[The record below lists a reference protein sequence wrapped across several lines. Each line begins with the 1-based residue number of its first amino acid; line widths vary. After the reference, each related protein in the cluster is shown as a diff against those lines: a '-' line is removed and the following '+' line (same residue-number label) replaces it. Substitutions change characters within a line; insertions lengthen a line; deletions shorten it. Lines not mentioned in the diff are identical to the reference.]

1 MGMTWAYGPGDE
13 QSGLETIDRALELGI
28 TFLDTA
34 EIYGPHTNE
43 RLVGRAI
50 AGRRDRFEIATKFG
64 FAINPDNPRARLTDG
79 SPENVR
85 RAAEGSLER
94 LGTDHI
100 DLYYQHRVDPDVP
113 IEETVGA
120 MAELVQ
126 AGKVRYIGLSEASP
140 ETIRRAHAVH
150 PLTAVQTEYS
160 LWTRDPEAEV
170 LPTLR
175 ELGIGFVAYSPLGRG
190 FLTGQIRSVD
200 DLPEDDWRRT
210 NPRFQEDA
218 IQENLRLAERVR
230 ELAAGREVTPGQL
243 ALAWVMAKGEDI
255 VPIPGTKRVSYLEEN
270 AAAADIGLSVDDVAA
285 LEQVVS
291 GHAIAGTRYTERD
304 MALLNH

>member
-1 MGMTWAYGPGDE
+1 
-13 QSGLETIDRALELGI
+13 
-28 TFLDTA
+28 
-34 EIYGPHTNE
+34 
-43 RLVGRAI
+43 
-50 AGRRDRFEIATKFG
+50 
-64 FAINPDNPRARLTDG
+64 
-79 SPENVR
+79 
-85 RAAEGSLER
+85 
-94 LGTDHI
+94 
-100 DLYYQHRVDPDVP
+100 
-113 IEETVGA
+113 

-126 AGKVRYIGLSEASP
+126 AGKVRYIGLSEAAP

-210 NPRFQEDA
+210 NPRFQEA
-218 IQENLRLAERVR
+218 ALQENLRLADRVR
-230 ELAAGREVTPGQL
+230 ELAGERGVTPGQL

-270 AAAADIGLSVDDVAA
+270 AGAADIELSAQDVEA
-285 LEQVVS
+285 LEEAVS
-291 GHAIAGTRYTERD
+291 DHAVAGTRYADRD
-304 MALLNH
+304 MELLNH